1 MTACVVGFR
10 LLSSVLASTLV
21 FPCSVPSALQG
32 KPQAAA
38 SLATRGEKLSAPLE
52 PRVTTGDVSSF
63 RPSPDGTWLVFRA
76 DAEQD
81 ERFEL
86 FALSA
91 AGGLAVKLNG
101 VLVPEGDVAPDF
113 GYTVQP
119 NYDVSPDST
128 RVVYAADQDVDG
140 RFELYSTPI
149 DGGVA
154 VRLNAPFASEIL
166 ATFAIAPDSSRVV
179 YRTSEVAPH
188 LWSVPIDGGQALDL
202 GTGGEFVVSPDSSH
216 VVFLDTARS
225 SVQELYRAPLAGGGA
240 TKLNPTLVSGGAVL
254 DFRIAPDG
262 SRMIY
267 RADQDV
273 DGMVE
278 LYSVPFVGG
287 ASTKISG
294 TLAGV
299 LDFTCSPNGAHVVFR
314 APSAGATALFSVPAA
329 GGLPTSLTGPLTPGG
344 NVRLD
349 YAINAASTHVV
360 FRADAQSDEVTELF
374 SAPIGG
380 APSTRLNL
388 PLTATQD
395 VVSHRVTP
403 DGARVLF
410 KVLDSVLNRITLHS
424 VPVAGGVALNIGGT
438 LAHDGLPPTFTPDS
452 SRALVSILDSTTRD
466 EYVVPV
472 GGGPLVNLTGAR
484 TPGSSVSAGQIVG
497 NTHCVLLSNTT
508 DPDSVW
514 LHAVPLV
521 GGTLTRLSAPLANTS
536 TGDVVAVALAPDGRN
551 AVYVADQDEEGVF
564 ELYRASVP
572 GRAVAKLTP
581 PPAGRGL
588 DTTVLLTPD
597 GTRVLYISEQDTAG
611 RRELYSVALNGGPSI
626 KLNAPVS
633 DGVFNP
639 RLSPDSLHAVYEAD
653 QGLAG
658 QFGLYSVP
666 VTGGASTA
674 LSAGLASPAQA
685 TITPD
690 SQRVLFIAQGPT
702 SFQELYSVPLA
713 GGPPTR
719 LNPDL
724 VADGAVERFGFS
736 ISPDSMR
743 VVYTADQEVNN
754 RVELYS
760 VPIAGGNALKLNGP
774 IPSGGTLVSAS
785 ATIGANGLVV
795 FRGAQA
801 TNKIEL
807 HAVPITGGTP
817 LRLNASLIA
826 AGAVTD
832 YRLSPDGT
840 RVAYVADASVDERFE
855 VFSVATAGGAV
866 TPLSGPVIVASAT
879 QLQAMSPDS
888 RRIVYTAERA
898 SAGRTE
904 LLASDLAG
912 GTTVLTTLPAGRTF
926 THVLVT
932 PDARNVLFRADA
944 TAEERYELYVVPIRG
959 GRPVRLNA
967 ELVSGG
973 DALDPNGIPFDA
985 ARKLAVT
992 SNAILYLADQDE
1004 DDTFELFASYLIGP
1018 IR

>member
-1 MTACVVGFR
+1 MSVVGVR
-10 LLSSVLASTLV
+10 LFSALASTLV
-21 FPCSVPSALQG
+21 FLCSVPTSALQG

-38 SLATRGEKLSAPLE
+38 SLATRGEKLNAPLE
-52 PRVTTGDVSSF
+52 PRVTSGDVSSF
-63 RPSPDGTWLVFRA
+63 RASPDGTWLVFRA

-91 AGGLAVKLNG
+91 AGGPAVKLNG
-101 VLVPEGDVAPDF
+101 VLVPGGDVAPDF

-119 NYDVSPDST
+119 NYAVSPDST
-128 RVVYAADQDVDG
+128 RVVYAADQDVDE

-149 DGGVA
+149 DGGIA
-154 VRLNAPFASEIL
+154 VRLNAPFASETL

-179 YRTSEVAPH
+179 YRTSEAAPH
-188 LWSVPIDGGQALDL
+188 LWSVPIGGGLALDL
-202 GTGGEFVVSPDSSH
+202 GTGGEFAISPDASH

-225 SVQELYRAPLAGGGA
+225 GLQELYRAPLVGGGA
-240 TKLNPTLVSGGAVL
+240 TKLNPALVSGGAVL
-254 DFRIAPDG
+254 DLRIAPDG
-262 SRMIY
+262 SRVIY
-267 RADQDV
+267 RAEQDV
-273 DGMVE
+273 DGVVE

-299 LDFTCSPNGAHVVFR
+299 LDFTCSPDGARVVFR
-314 APSAGATALFSVPAA
+314 APSAGATTLFSVLAA

-344 NVRLD
+344 NVSHD
-349 YAINAASTHVV
+349 YAINTASTHVV
-360 FRADAQSDEVTELF
+360 FRADALSDEVTELF

-395 VVSHRVTP
+395 VVSYRATP
-403 DGARVLF
+403 NGARVLF
-410 KVLDSVLNRITLHS
+410 KVLDSTVNRITLHS

-438 LAHDGLPPTFTPDS
+438 LAHDGLPPSFTPDS
-452 SRALVSILDSTTRD
+452 GRALVSIWTPTTQD

-472 GGGPLVNLTGAR
+472 GGGPLVNLTGTR
-484 TPGSSVSAGQIVG
+484 TPGSFVSARQIVG

-514 LHAVPLV
+514 MHAVPLT
-521 GGTLTRLSAPLANTS
+521 GGTLTRLGAPLASTS
-536 TGDVVAVALAPDGRN
+536 TGDVIAVALAPDARN
-551 AVYVADQDEEGVF
+551 AVYVADQDEEGIF

-572 GRAVAKLTP
+572 GGAVAKLTP
-581 PPAGRGL
+581 PPAGQGL
-588 DTTVLLTPD
+588 DTTVLVTPD
-597 GTRVLYISEQDTAG
+597 GTRVLYRSEQDTAG
-611 RRELYSVALNGGPSI
+611 RRELYSVALSGGPSI

-639 RLSPDSLHAVYEAD
+639 VLSPDSLRVVYEAD
-653 QGLAG
+653 QGIAG
-658 QFGLYSVP
+658 QFGLHSVP

-674 LSAGLASPAQA
+674 LSGGLVNPSQA
-685 TITPD
+685 TIAPD

-702 SFQELYSVPLA
+702 SFQELYSVPLV

-719 LNPDL
+719 LNPNI
-724 VADGAVERFGFS
+724 VAGGAVDRFGFS
-736 ISPDSMR
+736 ISPDSTH

-760 VPIAGGNALKLNGP
+760 VPIAGGSALKLNGP

-801 TNKIEL
+801 TNKVEL

-817 LRLNASLIA
+817 LRLNASLPA

-855 VFSVATAGGAV
+855 VFSVSTAGGAV
-866 TPLSGPVIVASAT
+866 TPLSGPVVVGST
-879 QLQAMSPDS
+879 TRLQAMNSDS

-898 SAGRTE
+898 AAGMTE
-904 LLASDLAG
+904 LLASELAG

-926 THVLVT
+926 THVLIT
-932 PDARNVLFRADA
+932 PDARTVLFRADA
-944 TAEERYELYVVPIRG
+944 AADERYELYAVPIRG

-973 DALDPNGIPFDA
+973 DALDPNGNSFDA
-985 ARKLAVT
+985 SKKLAVT